1 MDRHVTLILC
11 CAFLYLIIVATIETF
26 AIIYKI
32 NFEIMTNESYREN
45 VIESLNY
52 SKYNDDFKAVN
63 VAWKKMLYYMRKKN
77 ISYLINVQ
85 DLAKNM
91 IYTSY
96 TLYLCVICLTQIII
110 PKWTIYTLLTKW
122 SLSLKSAY
130 DSWLTIHDYVI

>member
-52 SKYNDDFKAVN
+52 SNFSFPTFFVLET
-63 VAWKKMLYYMRKKN
+63 M
-77 ISYLINVQ
+77 
-85 DLAKNM
+85 
-91 IYTSY
+91 
-96 TLYLCVICLTQIII
+96 CLF
-110 PKWTIYTLLTKW
+110 
-122 SLSLKSAY
+122 
-130 DSWLTIHDYVI
+130 